1 MGGVFIAYLV
11 LLKDSPVV
19 KSPCVNWC
27 EMHPQTGYCLG
38 CFRTLDEIARW
49 SSLSDDEQRAIN
61 LQLPL
66 RKKPKSDNPSLSALP

>member
-1 MGGVFIAYLV
+1 M
-11 LLKDSPVV
+11 V

-66 RKKPKSDNPSLSALP
+66 RKTPKSDSPSLSALP

>member
-1 MGGVFIAYLV
+1 
-11 LLKDSPVV
+11 VV

-61 LQLPL
+61 QQLPL
-66 RKKPKSDNPSLSALP
+66 RKSPNSDSAPSTQLP

>member
-1 MGGVFIAYLV
+1 
-11 LLKDSPVV
+11 VV

-66 RKKPKSDNPSLSALP
+66 RQTSQGNDPSSSLLA

>member
-1 MGGVFIAYLV
+1 
-11 LLKDSPVV
+11 
-19 KSPCVNWC
+19 
-27 EMHPQTGYCLG
+27 MHPQTGYCLG

-66 RKKPKSDNPSLSALP
+66 RKTPKSDNPSLSALP

>member
-1 MGGVFIAYLV
+1 
-11 LLKDSPVV
+11 
-19 KSPCVNWC
+19 
-27 EMHPQTGYCLG
+27 MHLQTGYCLG

-66 RKKPKSDNPSLSALP
+66 RKKSQSNDPSSSLLA

>member
-1 MGGVFIAYLV
+1 
-11 LLKDSPVV
+11 VV

-66 RKKPKSDNPSLSALP
+66 RKTPKSDNPSLSALP